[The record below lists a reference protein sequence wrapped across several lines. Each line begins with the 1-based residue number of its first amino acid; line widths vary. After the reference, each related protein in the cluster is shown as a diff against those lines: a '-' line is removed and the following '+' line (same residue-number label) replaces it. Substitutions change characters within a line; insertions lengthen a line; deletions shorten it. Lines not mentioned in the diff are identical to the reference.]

1 MDHYRLD
8 LVMAEPDSDITPGTY
23 RAVGLGINSKVVEVE
38 YPHNQQWCE
47 ADRIL
52 YLLPDGVPKSIHAEI
67 STEHGIFSKNMLAGF
82 THVDPNVYAIDNF
95 GGVTANINF
104 KNKTIV
110 LTHDSKTSS
119 SRISLKLN
127 YRQGT

>member
-8 LVMAEPDSDITPGTY
+8 LVMAGPDSDMPSGTY
-23 RAVGLGINSKVVEVE
+23 RAAGLGINSNVVEVE
-38 YPHNQQWCE
+38 YPHNQQWFE

-67 STEHGIFSKNMLAGF
+67 STEQGIFSKNMLAGF
-82 THVDPNVYAIDNF
+82 THGDPNVYAIDNF

-127 YRQGT
+127 YHQGT